1 MQPMGIESASTAV
14 AAQAKAMVESR
25 YVMAMRNPRNMD
37 QVRSD
42 LIKECRRPSFADNKS
57 TYYVKPI
64 GQGVEGLGI
73 RFVEVALRCMKNVL
87 VETTMIFEDEI
98 KEVHRV
104 SVTDLEA
111 NITYPLDVRV
121 SKTVERSK
129 PNDDGTY
136 LSVRTNSRQKPVYT
150 VLGTDDDILNKR
162 GALISKAIRTIGLR
176 IIPGDLQDEA
186 EQIIKQVRL
195 DKAAQ
200 DPDAERRRIVDAF
213 ADLGVNATDLT
224 SYLGHPIAQCAPA
237 QLVHLRGI
245 YGAIKDGEATWQTVM
260 QNKAEAAG
268 GEGGPKGVR
277 PLQLQGLEQPLCT
290 VQALQ
295 HRQASL
301 KGDGS
306 RFVGSG
312 QQTANQRSLGN
323 DLGIPARIRGARSEL
338 SDFVQQRQVDLF
350 GLAGDLQVVQ
360 HGEQV
365 CRLAGVDQRSDGAV
379 NAPVAVVE
387 EVLCQE
393 DVAHPI
399 EHVRVQQQRAQH
411 TRFGLRRPRP
421 RHVGVVMLVHARS
434 LVFSMTRFMPRSL
447 QR

>member
-1 MQPMGIESASTAV
+1 MNDIVAQSALAPALMQPVGIESASTAV

-37 QVRSD
+37 QVRLD
-42 LIKECRRPSFADNKS
+42 LIKECKRPSFADNKS

-87 VETTMIFEDEI
+87 VETTMIFEDEM

-129 PNDDGTY
+129 PCDDGSY
-136 LSVRTNSRQKPVYT
+136 ISVRKNSFGKNVYT
-150 VLGTDDDILNKR
+150 VPGTDDDILNKR

-176 IIPGDLQDEA
+176 IIPGDLCDEA

-213 ADLGVNATDLT
+213 AELGVNATDLAA
-224 SYLGHPIAQCAPA
+224 YLGHAIAQCSPA
-237 QLVHLRGI
+237 QMVRLRGI

-268 GEGGPKGVR
+268 AEGGPS
-277 PLQLQGLEQPLCT
+277 QGAALPPCSAERFAKNLPGWREQINRGGKVTDLLAMLNTKNTLSPEQ
-290 VQALQ
+290 VAQINALTHPEPGNQ
-295 HRQASL
+295 EAGESTTSTE
-301 KGDGS
+301 K
-306 RFVGSG
+306 G
-312 QQTANQRSLGN
+312 QQ
-323 DLGIPARIRGARSEL
+323 
-338 SDFVQQRQVDLF
+338 
-350 GLAGDLQVVQ
+350 
-360 HGEQV
+360 
-365 CRLAGVDQRSDGAV
+365 
-379 NAPVAVVE
+379 
-387 EVLCQE
+387 
-393 DVAHPI
+393 
-399 EHVRVQQQRAQH
+399 
-411 TRFGLRRPRP
+411 
-421 RHVGVVMLVHARS
+421 
-434 LVFSMTRFMPRSL
+434 
-447 QR
+447 